1 MNFES
6 DFKNHSRSWVHY

>member
-6 DFKNHSRSWVHY
+6 DFKNHGRNWVQY